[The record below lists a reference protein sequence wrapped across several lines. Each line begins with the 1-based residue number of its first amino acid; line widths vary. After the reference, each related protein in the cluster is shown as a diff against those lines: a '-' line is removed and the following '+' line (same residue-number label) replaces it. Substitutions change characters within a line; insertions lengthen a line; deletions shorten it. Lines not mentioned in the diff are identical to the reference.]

1 MFGLKEENGREEK
14 MNQGGGKNVDPCD
27 RFLNKFNSFLFLSFY
42 PNSRKDLISLPFLPF
57 PFKPNKVIV

>member
-27 RFLNKFNSFLFLSFY
+27 RFLNKFN
-42 PNSRKDLISLPFLPF
+42 
-57 PFKPNKVIV
+57 

>member
-27 RFLNKFNSFLFLSFY
+27 KFLNKFNSFLFYHSIQTAG
-42 PNSRKDLISLPFLPF
+42 RI
-57 PFKPNKVIV
+57 